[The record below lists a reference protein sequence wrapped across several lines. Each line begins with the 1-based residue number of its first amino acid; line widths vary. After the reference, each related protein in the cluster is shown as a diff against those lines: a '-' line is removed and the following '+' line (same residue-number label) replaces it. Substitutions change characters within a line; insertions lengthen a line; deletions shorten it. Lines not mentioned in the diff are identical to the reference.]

1 MFDFGI
7 GSFEL
12 MMLAIVAI
20 IVVGPKDLP
29 KLLRTIGQFTTKIR
43 GMAREFQGYLDEA
56 ARDTGLDDVK
66 NDIGKMTN
74 FDINDTLDATTNPK
88 PAASEEPSKAEFDPV
103 EEGNKAAKATAE
115 AVRAKDAQEAAKAAA
130 KETAKSGSVKKPAKK
145 PASKAT
151 KKPAKAKAKA

>member
-56 ARDTGLDDVK
+56 ARETGIDDVK
-66 NDIGKMTN
+66 KEVSKMTD
-74 FDINDTLDATTNPK
+74 FDLQETLDSKPEPK
-88 PAASEEPSKAEFDPV
+88 SDAKADTAEPAPKTDFDPV
-103 EEGNKAAKATAE
+103 EEGNKAAKATVE
-115 AVRAKDAQEAAKAAA
+115 AVRAKDAAEAANAKAV
-130 KETAKSGSVKKPAKK
+130 KKTAKKPAKK
-145 PASKAT
+145 S
-151 KKPAKAKAKA
+151 AKAKA

>member
-12 MMLAIVAI
+12 IMLAVVAI

-66 NDIGKMTN
+66 NEVSKMTN
-74 FDINDTLDATTNPK
+74 FDVNDLTNTSDDVNSAIAETAPK
-88 PAASEEPSKAEFDPV
+88 PDVAPSKEGDRAGQAAADTVAAEEIKARRKPTKD
-103 EEGNKAAKATAE
+103 AAKK
-115 AVRAKDAQEAAKAAA
+115 RAKKTAKA
-130 KETAKSGSVKKPAKK
+130 
-145 PASKAT
+145 
-151 KKPAKAKAKA
+151 

>member
-29 KLLRTIGQFTTKIR
+29 KLLRTIGQFMTKIR

-66 NDIGKMTN
+66 SDIGKMTN
-74 FDINDTLDATTNPK
+74 FDIKDTLDPATDKK
-88 PAASEEPSKAEFDPV
+88 PAASEGAAKPEFDPV
-103 EEGNKAAKATAE
+103 VEGNKAAKATAE
-115 AVRAKDAQEAAKAAA
+115 AVRAKDAEDAGKAKPAR
-130 KETAKSGSVKKPAKK
+130 KTAKKTA
-145 PASKAT
+145 

>member
-74 FDINDTLDATTNPK
+74 FDINDTLDAATDKK
-88 PAASEEPSKAEFDPV
+88 PAASEEPSKPEFDPV

-115 AVRAKDAQEAAKAAA
+115 AVRAKDAEAAA
-130 KETAKSGSVKKPAKK
+130 KEATKSGSAKKPAKK
-145 PASKAT
+145 SASKAT
-151 KKPAKAKAKA
+151 KKPARAKAKA

>member
-29 KLLRTIGQFTTKIR
+29 KLLRSIGQFTTKIR
-43 GMAREFQGYLDEA
+43 SMAREFQGYLDEA

-66 NDIGKMTN
+66 NDIGKMTD
-74 FDINDTLDATTNPK
+74 FDIKDTLDAATDKK
-88 PAASEEPSKAEFDPV
+88 PAASEEATKAEFDPV
-103 EEGNKAAKATAE
+103 VEGNKAAKATAE
-115 AVRAKDAQEAAKAAA
+115 AVRAKDAEEAAKA
-130 KETAKSGSVKKPAKK
+130 KPVKKTAKKPAKK
-145 PASKAT
+145 PAKAR
-151 KKPAKAKAKA
+151 AKA

>member
-56 ARDTGLDDVK
+56 ARETGIDDVK
-66 NDIGKMTN
+66 KEVSKMTD
-74 FDINDTLDATTNPK
+74 FDLQETLDSKPEPK
-88 PAASEEPSKAEFDPV
+88 SDAKTDTADPAPKTDFDPV
-103 EEGNKAAKATAE
+103 EEGNKAAKATVE
-115 AVRAKDAQEAAKAAA
+115 AVRAKDAAEAAKAKAV
-130 KETAKSGSVKKPAKK
+130 KKTAKKPAKK
-145 PASKAT
+145 S
-151 KKPAKAKAKA
+151 AKAKA

>member
-66 NDIGKMTN
+66 NDIGKMTD
-74 FDINDTLDATTNPK
+74 FDIKDTLDAATDPK
-88 PAASEEPSKAEFDPV
+88 PVDGKEPSKPEFDPV
-103 EEGNKAAKATAE
+103 AEGNKAAKATAE
-115 AVRAKDAQEAAKAAA
+115 AVRAKDAQEAAK
-130 KETAKSGSVKKPAKK
+130 ETTKTGPAKKPAKK
-145 PASKAT
+145 TAGKTS

>member
-20 IVVGPKDLP
+20 IIVGPKDLP

-43 GMAREFQGYLDEA
+43 AMAREFQGYLDEA

-66 NDIGKMTN
+66 NEVSKMTK
-74 FDINDTLDATTNPK
+74 FDVNDLTETSGSVKSAIKETAPK
-88 PAASEEPSKAEFDPV
+88 PETDPID
-103 EEGNKAAKATAE
+103 EGNKAAK
-115 AVRAKDAQEAAKAAA
+115 VQA
-130 KETAKSGSVKKPAKK
+130 KESKARSKTKKTPVNKPAKK
-145 PASKAT
+145 APQG
-151 KKPAKAKAKA
+151 AKA

>member
-43 GMAREFQGYLDEA
+43 GMAREFQGYLD
-56 ARDTGLDDVK
+56 
-66 NDIGKMTN
+66 
-74 FDINDTLDATTNPK
+74 
-88 PAASEEPSKAEFDPV
+88 
-103 EEGNKAAKATAE
+103 
-115 AVRAKDAQEAAKAAA
+115 
-130 KETAKSGSVKKPAKK
+130 
-145 PASKAT
+145 
-151 KKPAKAKAKA
+151 

>member
-43 GMAREFQGYLDEA
+43 GLAREFQGYLDEA

-66 NDIGKMTN
+66 KDISKATN
-74 FDINDTLDATTNPK
+74 FDLNETFENVTGGDADKSEPDID
-88 PAASEEPSKAEFDPV
+88 PLEAS
-103 EEGNKAAKATAE
+103 NKAAKA
-115 AVRAKDAQEAAKAAA
+115 EAAKVRARDAAA
-130 KETAKSGSVKKPAKK
+130 EAKSKPAKK
-145 PASKAT
+145 SA
-151 KKPAKAKAKA
+151 KKPAKAKAKAKA